1 MGTKKAEERRKRR
14 AAVRRNQVL
23 DAAAEVFAEKGFARA
38 TTREIADRADV
49 SEGTIYN
56 YFESKGDILLGL
68 TDRLSGMM
76 PLREVLDLSAFSDP
90 ADALKALLH
99 FKYTLTREKVKMIR
113 TILSEIMIDSEV
125 AYRYREQFL
134 APLVNM
140 IEENLQARIAAGQL
154 RPIDTSLLSKFFS
167 VIFAGL
173 SVQFMLGE
181 LQDKATW
188 DALSELIVDI
198 MRGGVLV
205 SEASQG
211 GG

>member
-1 MGTKKAEERRKRR
+1 MSDKAEERRKRR
-14 AAVRRNQVL
+14 AAARRNQIL

-38 TTREIADRADV
+38 TTKEIADRADV

-56 YFESKGDILLGL
+56 YFESKGDILLAL

-76 PLREVLDLSAFSDP
+76 PLSEVLDLSTFNDP
-90 ADALKALLH
+90 AEALRALLH
-99 FKYTLTREKVKMIR
+99 FKYTLTREKARMIR

-125 AYRYREQFL
+125 ADRYREQFM

-140 IEENLQARIAAGQL
+140 IEENLQARIEAGQL
-154 RPIDTSLLSKFFS
+154 RPTDTSLLSKFFS

-181 LQDKATW
+181 LRDEETW

-198 MRGGVLV
+198 VRGGVLV
-205 SEASQG
+205 SEAS
-211 GG
+211 

>member
-1 MGTKKAEERRKRR
+1 MG
-14 AAVRRNQVL
+14 
-23 DAAAEVFAEKGFARA
+23 
-38 TTREIADRADV
+38 DV
-49 SEGTIYN
+49 
-56 YFESKGDILLGL
+56 LLGL

-76 PLREVLDLSAFSDP
+76 PLREVLDLSTFSNP

-125 AYRYREQFL
+125 ADRYREQFM

-167 VIFAGL
+167 VIFSGL

-198 MRGGVLV
+198 MRGGVLI
-205 SEASQG
+205 SEAS
-211 GG
+211 